1 MKDLIKKAGIMVEML
16 PYIQK
21 FRDAIVVVKFGGS
34 AMEDA
39 ELTKKTMR
47 DIVLLEAVG
56 MKVVVVHGG
65 GKAITAKLAEMKIP
79 TEFIHG
85 FRKTCDATIKVVDNV
100 LHEDV
105 NLNLVKAV
113 NDIGGRG
120 TQISG
125 KHILQAEKMYAS
137 CPETGNAVDVG
148 HVGTISD
155 VDIAPIMDAL
165 NNNIIPI
172 IPPLGSDKNGQTYN
186 INADIAACKIAE
198 ALEAEKL
205 VFVSDVPGI
214 LRDFTDESTLISTIR
229 VSEVPGLIKTK
240 VIGGGMLPKVKAS
253 VHALETGTKYV
264 HMIDGRIEHSLL
276 LEFFTNSGVGT
287 MIMNG

>member
-34 AMEDA
+34 AMENA
-39 ELTKKTMR
+39 ELTNKTMR

-65 GKAITAKLAEMKIP
+65 GKAITAKLAEMQIP

-85 FRKTCDATIKVVDNV
+85 FRKTCDDTISVVDNV
-100 LHEDV
+100 LHDEV

-120 TQISG
+120 KQISG
-125 KHILQAEKMYAS
+125 KNILQAQKMYAN
-137 CPETGNAVDVG
+137 CPETGDAVDVG
-148 HVGTISD
+148 HVGTISN
-155 VDIAPIMDAL
+155 VDIEPIMDAL
-165 NNNIIPI
+165 NKNIIPI
-172 IPPLGSDKNGQTYN
+172 IPPLGSDKNNQTYN

-198 ALEAEKL
+198 ALKAEKL

-214 LRDFTDESTLISTIR
+214 LRDFTDESTLISTIK
-229 VSEVPGLIKTK
+229 VSDVPTLIKDK
-240 VIGGGMLPKVKAS
+240 VIGGGMLPKVEAS
-253 VHALETGTKYV
+253 VHALKTGTKHV
-264 HMIDGRIEHSLL
+264 HMIDGRLEHSLL

-287 MIMNG
+287 MMING

>member
-34 AMEDA
+34 AMEDS

-85 FRKTCDATIKVVDNV
+85 FRKTCDDTISVVDDV
-100 LHEDV
+100 LHDEV
-105 NLNLVKAV
+105 NLNLVQAV

-120 TQISG
+120 EQISG
-125 KHILQAEKMYAS
+125 KNILQAKKMYAS
-137 CPETGNAVDVG
+137 CPETGDNVDVG
-148 HVGTISD
+148 HVGTIAE
-155 VDIAPIMDAL
+155 VDTDPIFEAL
-165 NNNIIPI
+165 KNNVIPV
-172 IPPLGSDKNGQTYN
+172 IPPLGSDGNGQVYN
-186 INADIAACKIAE
+186 INADIAACNIAE
-198 ALEAEKL
+198 ALNAEKL

-214 LRDFTDESTLISTIR
+214 LRDFTDESTLIPTIK
-229 VSEVPGLIKTK
+229 VSEVPNLIKDK
-240 VIGGGMLPKVKAS
+240 VIGGGMIPKVNAS
-253 VHALETGTKYV
+253 VHALQTGTKFV

-276 LEFFTNSGVGT
+276 LEFFTDSGVGT
-287 MIMNG
+287 MIING